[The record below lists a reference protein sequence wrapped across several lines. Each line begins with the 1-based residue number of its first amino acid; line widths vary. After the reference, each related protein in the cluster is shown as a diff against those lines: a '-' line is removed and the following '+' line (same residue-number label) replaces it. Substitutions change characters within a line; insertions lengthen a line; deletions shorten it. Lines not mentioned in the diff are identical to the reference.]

1 MVTVLP
7 DTLLPLP
14 RNTSPPLAQGQA
26 EAVEIK
32 PLSLTGDRVVDH
44 YQPRTD
50 LGRKLIELR
59 RAHAQQGGKLL
70 SWEEIDAEV
79 RERRGG
85 APPMTKRTYCV
96 AAWHDCLFWV
106 SGAVGQNKRKHH
118 GYV

>member
-1 MVTVLP
+1 MKTVWCTFSNVCRGG
-7 DTLLPLP
+7 DSGEGRGHCSARYAASLP

-32 PLSLTGDRVVDH
+32 SLSLTGDRVVDH

-59 RAHAQQGGKLL
+59 RAHVQQGGKLL

-85 APPMTKRTYCV
+85 A
-96 AAWHDCLFWV
+96 ADD
-106 SGAVGQNKRKHH
+106 
-118 GYV
+118 